1 MELTAAL
8 SPDLHAPARA
18 RKLIEPLAA
27 EMEDE
32 VLDDLRLLVNEVV
45 TNCVKHAG
53 LGERDSIELKVNLTP
68 RVVNVQVFDQGCGFV
83 PDHPKPKVTDTSGR
97 GLFLLEAMAD
107 SWGVVSNGS
116 TCVWF
121 ELVRPR

>member
-1 MELTAAL
+1 MELTAEL

-18 RKLIEPLAA
+18 RKLIEPLSS
-27 EMEDE
+27 EVEEE

-53 LGERDSIELKVNLTP
+53 LGVRDSIGLKVNLTS
-68 RVVNVQVFDQGCGFV
+68 RVVNVQVFDQGCGFT
-83 PDHPKPKVTDTSGR
+83 PGHLKPEVTDTSGR

-121 ELVRPR
+121 ELIRPS

>member
-1 MELTAAL
+1 MQLTAEL
-8 SPDLHAPARA
+8 SPDLHAPAAA
-18 RKLIEPLAA
+18 RKLIEPLAT
-27 EMEDE
+27 EVEDE

-53 LGERDSIELKVNLTP
+53 LGARDSIELKVSLTS
-68 RVVNVQVFDQGCGFV
+68 RVVNVQVSDQGCGFT
-83 PDHPKPKVTDTSGR
+83 PEHPELDVNDTSGR

-121 ELVRPR
+121 ELLLPR